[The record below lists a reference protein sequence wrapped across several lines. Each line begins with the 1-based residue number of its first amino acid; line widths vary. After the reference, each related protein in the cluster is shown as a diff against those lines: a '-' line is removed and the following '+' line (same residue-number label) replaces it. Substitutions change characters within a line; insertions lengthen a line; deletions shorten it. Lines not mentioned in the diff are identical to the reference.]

1 AALVAVLGE
10 RFRVRVDRWLGA
22 IFLYAPLA
30 AILTLPF
37 VPGWAAVGAS
47 LYIGVSLVVEAAIG
61 YGGCEIA
68 GIPTLVLRR
77 RYTLYCLFNSA
88 DLAERALRDRSRWG
102 AGVLGGGTFGVAIR
116 VYEWVTFTI
125 SHRALVLSSWVIYLV
140 FLLAGFA
147 ANRALR
153 ARSAQR
159 AAQHS

>member
-1 AALVAVLGE
+1 
-10 RFRVRVDRWLGA
+10 
-22 IFLYAPLA
+22 
-30 AILTLPF
+30 
-37 VPGWAAVGAS
+37 
-47 LYIGVSLVVEAAIG
+47 VVEAAIG

-88 DLAERALRDRSRWG
+88 DLAERALRDRSRWV
-102 AGVLGGGTFGVAIR
+102 AGVLGVVTFALTIG

-125 SHRALVLSSWVIYLV
+125 SHRAVVLSSWVIYLV

-147 ANRALR
+147 TNTVLR

-159 AAQHS
+159 AALHS